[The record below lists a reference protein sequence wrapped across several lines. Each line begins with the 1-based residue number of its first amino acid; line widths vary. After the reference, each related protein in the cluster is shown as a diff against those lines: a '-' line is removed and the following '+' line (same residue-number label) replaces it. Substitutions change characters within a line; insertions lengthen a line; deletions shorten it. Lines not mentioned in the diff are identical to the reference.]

1 MPQESII
8 DPTPTLLGDDVD
20 GGAVLQDTT
29 SLGDLKPAVYLN
41 TEWAFNV
48 SALYEVAPEKV
59 WGFRVGADLYGRNG
73 YPIPYFQ
80 FVSAAQTGDGID
92 REVRVATRV
101 DDARN
106 EDLFNLSAR
115 LDKEVPIGDWGLL
128 FSLEAFNLLNES
140 TVLQRQNQLGIA
152 TGDYVIEVVN
162 PRTYRL
168 GLRVRFR

>member
-1 MPQESII
+1 MS
-8 DPTPTLLGDDVD
+8 
-20 GGAVLQDTT
+20 
-29 SLGDLKPAVYLN
+29 S
-41 TEWAFNV
+41 
-48 SALYEVAPEKV
+48 
-59 WGFRVGADLYGRNG
+59 
-73 YPIPYFQ
+73 
-80 FVSAAQTGDGID
+80 
-92 REVRVATRV
+92 RV

-106 EDLFNLSAR
+106 EDVFNLSAR

-168 GLRVRFR
+168 GLRIRFR